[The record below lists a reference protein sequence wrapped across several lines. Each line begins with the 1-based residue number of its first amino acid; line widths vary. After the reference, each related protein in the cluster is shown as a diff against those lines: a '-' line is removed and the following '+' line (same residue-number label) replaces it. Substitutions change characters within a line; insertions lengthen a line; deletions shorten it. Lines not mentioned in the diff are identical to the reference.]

1 MNIKDRPTPVTDA
14 NTWASIAGCIRGQHG
29 EPIERCY
36 VPALVAQRLENQR
49 DELLE
54 ALTALVELPDDRDL
68 TQFTNHEL
76 EVWAAAYRVV
86 AKAKGTQ

>member
-1 MNIKDRPTPVTDA
+1 VNTERPTPETDRNEWLA
-14 NTWASIAGCIRGQHG
+14 EDGSGGIHS
-29 EPIERCY
+29 
-36 VPALVAQRLENQR
+36 VVSVHVARRLENQR

-76 EVWAAAYRVV
+76 EVWAAAYRAV
-86 AKAKGTQ
+86 AKAKGNL